1 MMKVILS
8 RKGMDSESGVM
19 PSPILPDGTLLSLPI
34 PDRKSNKRY
43 EDLEYRGQNIKEIKR
58 MILSQILSRVSILE
72 NLGNLEK
79 EVSEIVFDSRK
90 VVKNALYA
98 ALKGSVSDGHLYI
111 DSAIENGASVI
122 VCEDFPEKINEAV
135 AYIKVKNASKTLGKI
150 ASNFY
155 GNPSEKLNLIG
166 ITGTNGKTSTAT
178 LLFDVFQNLGFSSA
192 LISTVEYR
200 IGEEIIPST
209 HTTPD
214 VVRLNQMLAKA
225 VEKGCEYVFMEVSSH
240 GIHQDRIEGLN
251 FKIAGFTNITH
262 DHLDYHKT
270 FLEYLNVKKRF
281 FDELPETAVAITN
294 IDDKN
299 GNVMLQS
306 TKAKK
311 KTYALKTM
319 ADYQAKILEVDFD
332 GMLLNFNGKEFW
344 TTLTGKFN
352 VYNLLLVFAIASEL
366 GFEGNEILQAISKLK
381 RVNGRFETMKSDSGI
396 FFIVDYA
403 HTPDALENVLDSI
416 NEIRTKNE
424 RLITVF
430 GCGGNR
436 DKEKR
441 PKMGNVASAKSTL
454 AIITSDNPRT
464 EEPLEIIKEIEA
476 GVEPQNF
483 SKYTS
488 IPDRKEAIKMAIKF
502 AEPKDI
508 VLVAGKGHETYQEIN
523 GVRHHFDD
531 KEVIKELLKLMG
543 K

>member
-1 MMKVILS
+1 MFLK
-8 RKGMDSESGVM
+8 E
-19 PSPILPDGTLLSLPI
+19 LLNRI
-34 PDRKSNKRY
+34 PV
-43 EDLEYRGQNIKEIKR
+43 LEIFGN
-58 MILSQILSRVSILE
+58 E
-72 NLGNLEK
+72 NP

-90 VVKNALYA
+90 AVENSLYVA
-98 ALKGSVSDGHLYI
+98 VRGTVSDGHSFI
-111 DSAIENGASVI
+111 GSAAEKGCTVI
-122 VCEDFPEKINEAV
+122 VCEKLPEILDDHLT
-135 AYIKVKNASKTLGKI
+135 YIKVKDSSKTLGQL

-155 GNPSEKLNLIG
+155 GNPSEKLDLIG
-166 ITGTNGKTSTAT
+166 ITGTNGKTSVTT
-178 LLFDVFQNLGFSSA
+178 LLFDIFKNLGFKSA

-200 IGEEIIPST
+200 IGDEVFPST

-214 VVRLNQMLAKA
+214 VLTLNKILNKA
-225 VEKGCEYVFMEVSSH
+225 VESGCEYAFMEVSSH
-240 GIHQDRIEGLN
+240 GIHQNRTEGLH
-251 FKIAGFTNITH
+251 FKIGGFTNITH

-270 FLEYLNVKKRF
+270 FDEYLKVKKRF
-281 FDELPETAVAITN
+281 FDELSPEAVAITN
-294 IDDKN
+294 LDDKN
-299 GNVMLQS
+299 GNVMLQN
-306 TKAKK
+306 TKAAK

-319 ADYQAKILEVDFD
+319 ADFHGKILEVDFN

-352 VYNLLLVFAIASEL
+352 AYNLLLAFAVAVEC
-366 GFEGNEILQAISKLK
+366 GFNDDDVLQAISKLQ
-381 RVNGRFETMKSDSGI
+381 RVKGRFETLKSDGGI

-430 GCGGNR
+430 GCGGDR
-436 DKEKR
+436 DHAKR
-441 PKMGNVASAKSTL
+441 PEMGKIATRKSTL

-464 EEPLEIIKEIEA
+464 ENPNEIIKEIEQ
-476 GVEPQNF
+476 GVEPQNY

-508 VLVAGKGHETYQEIN
+508 ILVAGKGHETYQEIN
-523 GVRHHFDD
+523 GERQHFDD
-531 KEVIKELLKLMG
+531 KETIIELAKMMS

>member
-1 MMKVILS
+1 
-8 RKGMDSESGVM
+8 
-19 PSPILPDGTLLSLPI
+19 
-34 PDRKSNKRY
+34 
-43 EDLEYRGQNIKEIKR
+43 
-58 MILSQILSRVSILE
+58 MILSQILNRVSILE
-72 NLGNLEK
+72 NLGSLEK

-90 VVKNALYA
+90 VVKNALYT

-135 AYIKVKNASKTLGKI
+135 TYIKVKNASKTLGKI

-225 VEKGCEYVFMEVSSH
+225 VEKGYEYAFMEVSSH

-430 GCGGNR
+430 GCGGDR

-531 KEVIKELLKLMG
+531 KEVIKELLTLMG